1 MKEKKIKVIKQGV
14 VTTESSRTKTEGFI
28 RKFEE
33 SVDFFEY
40 FENIHDYDE
49 CPKIS
54 DRGCPFCNSGIN
66 SLRLNLV
73 RKTFSCSVCGLKGG
87 LVLYVMLRNKC
98 SLNAAL
104 RHIADYAYRSD
115 VSVIP
120 HHVLIQQR

>member
-1 MKEKKIKVIKQGV
+1 MKTNKIEVVKQGV
-14 VTTESSRTKTEGFI
+14 VITENSRANTKGFI

-40 FENIHDYDE
+40 FENIHYYNE
-49 CPKIS
+49 SPKIS
-54 DRGCPFCNSGIN
+54 DEYCIFCNSRIA
-66 SLRLNLV
+66 SLRLNLI

-98 SLNAAL
+98 SLNTAL
-104 RHIADYAYRSD
+104 RHIADYSYSND